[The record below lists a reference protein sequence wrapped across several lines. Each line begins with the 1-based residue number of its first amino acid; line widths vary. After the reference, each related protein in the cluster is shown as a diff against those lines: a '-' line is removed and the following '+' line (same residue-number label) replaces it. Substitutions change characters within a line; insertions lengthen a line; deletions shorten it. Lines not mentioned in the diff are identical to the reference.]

1 MKPTPLTDAQ
11 ERFMYFEVPPLSPDY
26 SRSQR
31 SGPYRV
37 GYVSSE
43 FARAL
48 ERRLAELQQATQ
60 DNTVIS

>member
-11 ERFMYFEVPPLSPDY
+11 ERFMYFEVPPVSSDY
-26 SRSQR
+26 LRSQR

-43 FARAL
+43 FAREL
-48 ERRLAELQQATQ
+48 ERRISELQQSTQ
-60 DNTVIS
+60 DNPAVS